1 MGQSITTSVY
11 GLDEQVSFAP
21 LSENEAKNE
30 LHKWVNFYISL
41 MSSPQP
47 FFVASS
53 YEYAITEDINKAV
66 NKFNGGQYIGMGDSE
81 NPYVALDFK
90 SLFDFEAEFMSLS
103 KSLFG
108 KLIDLAKE
116 EKYANA

>member
-1 MGQSITTSVY
+1 
-11 GLDEQVSFAP
+11 
-21 LSENEAKNE
+21 
-30 LHKWVNFYISL
+30 

-53 YEYAITEDINKAV
+53 YEYALTEDINKAT

-90 SLFDFEAEFMSLS
+90 NLFDFEAEFVSLS